1 MTEFTT
7 LIRGLSFTE
16 CPRWHDGRLYL
27 SDFYTHRVLTV
38 AIVGTTEILARVR
51 NSRLDW
57 DSWPMAGC

>member
-1 MTEFTT
+1 MPEFAI

-38 AIVGTTEILARVR
+38 AIDGTTETLAHVP
-51 NSRLDW
+51 NSPLDW